1 MTRLGS
7 KAPQPRLL
15 VVRPVEDRRNF
26 MAMLGEMQ
34 CGNGRLSLW
43 FSSLDTHAPFPAVA
57 AKYFDVSE
65 AIFTR
70 AQ

>member
-26 MAMLGEMQ
+26 MAILGEMQ
-34 CGNGRLSLW
+34 CGNGRLSL
-43 FSSLDTHAPFPAVA
+43 
-57 AKYFDVSE
+57 
-65 AIFTR
+65 
-70 AQ
+70 